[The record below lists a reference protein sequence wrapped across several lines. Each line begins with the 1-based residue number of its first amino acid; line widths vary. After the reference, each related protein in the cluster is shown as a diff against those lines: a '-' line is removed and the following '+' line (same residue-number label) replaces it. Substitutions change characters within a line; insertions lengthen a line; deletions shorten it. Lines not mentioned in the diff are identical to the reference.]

1 MKSVFQNVIENII
14 SLPDRWGR
22 FGISTDEE
30 TILCREEKTAELIAD
45 ILSAAEEDICT
56 GYYDPKEDEQDGCA
70 DSYTGLYYISC
81 N

>member
-1 MKSVFQNVIENII
+1 MKSVFQNIVESIA
-14 SLPDRWGR
+14 SLPDRWER
-22 FGISTDEE
+22 FGTRTDGEV
-30 TILCREEKTAELIAD
+30 ILCKEEKTAELIAD

-56 GYYDPKEDEQDGCA
+56 GYYDPEEDEQDGCV